1 MTERAER
8 CKCREC
14 GCESADLYWNNLNGA
29 KLKKPIC
36 SQCWERKVLVQPGP
50 VQTAEVIMPG
60 GKQKVSFIDVNGEV
74 VWWEVD
80 E

>member
-1 MTERAER
+1 MTNRAGR
-8 CKCREC
+8 HKCREC

-36 SQCWERKVLVQPGP
+36 SQCWEKKVLSQPELT
-50 VQTAEVIMPG
+50 QTAEVIMPG
-60 GKQKVSFIDVNGEV
+60 GKQKVFVIDVNGGF